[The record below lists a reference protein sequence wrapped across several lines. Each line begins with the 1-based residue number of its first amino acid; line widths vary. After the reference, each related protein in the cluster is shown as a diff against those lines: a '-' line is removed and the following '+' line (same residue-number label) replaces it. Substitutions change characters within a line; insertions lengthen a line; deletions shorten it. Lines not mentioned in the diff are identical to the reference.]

1 MLFAQTIKNTFNLGL
16 LSLVLS
22 CLAACST
29 VPKETSKGKAVQVI
43 KSPFAETCTQVG
55 KIKYEGTPFIHD
67 KELLIIMKENAA
79 KLGGNALRLDTFT
92 PGVTGMSN
100 AKGLGTSYKCNVE
113 KLRAYLLN
121 PGKDRKSKDAGAT
134 DEIEAGTEQPA
145 EGVDTETEEPAPK
158 AKTKPKS
165 AKPASQTRPAK

>member
-1 MLFAQTIKNTFNLGL
+1 MLFAQTIKNTLNLGL

-113 KLRAYLLN
+113 KLRAHLLN
-121 PGKDRKSKDAGAT
+121 PGKDRKSKDTGVT
-134 DEIEAGTEQPA
+134 DEEDTGVEQPVD
-145 EGVDTETEEPAPK
+145 GVETEATEPAPR
-158 AKTKPKS
+158 TKSKSKS
-165 AKPASQTRPAK
+165 AKPTSQSRPVK